1 MGASQTK
8 QKSVLQQVNEI
19 VNETVNKSSTS
30 IRVTAQSAQ
39 NINISCTRE
48 QLELA
53 SIANA
58 KMRESYA
65 LELKYYYQYGAA
77 GKQPTP
83 PIQLCTA
90 SNIEQKSM
98 VTLKSDAQSKAQL
111 ANSIDTELK
120 NKATQIDNLMKTN
133 SIVGYSETDKT
144 SITQI
149 ITNVKN
155 NTFNEN
161 ITNIVNSAI
170 VDQNISGSGV
180 GYSNISQE
188 ATVSLI
194 AGAIVDNLT
203 KDIKKSDLE
212 LEIDQDSKQ
221 EEKSGQVE
229 SVKAVAEMVSS
240 MFASLMGS
248 WILILVCIIGA
259 VVMFPGVFC
268 IIPPLRIPLGLIGLC
283 SKKNNEQQQ
292 PNNYQQQYF
301 QQSLLQ
307 PNNYPRYYPQPQQPN
322 NYQQQYQ
329 QPQSQ
334 QPNNYQQ
341 QYQQPQSPQPQQTQ
355 QQYQQQQYQQPQSP
369 QPQQYQ
375 QQQYQ
380 QPPQQYQPPP
390 QQPISI

>member
-8 QKSVLQQVNEI
+8 QKSVLQQLNEI
-19 VNETVNKSSTS
+19 VNTTVNESSTS
-30 IRVTAQSAQ
+30 IKVTAQATQ
-39 NINISCTRE
+39 NINIKCTPE

-65 LELKYYYQYGAA
+65 LELKYYYKYGAK
-77 GKQPTP
+77 GKEPKP

-90 SNIEQKSM
+90 SDIVQKST
-98 VTLKSDAQSKAQL
+98 VTLRSDAQSKATL
-111 ANSIDTELK
+111 ANTIDTDLK
-120 NKATQIDNLMKTN
+120 TKATQIDNLMKTN
-133 SIVGYSETDKT
+133 SIVGYSETDKS

-155 NTFNEN
+155 NTFNKN
-161 ITNIVNSAI
+161 ITDIVNSAI
-170 VDQNISGSGV
+170 VDQNLTGDGV

-203 KDIKKSDLE
+203 QDIKKSDLE
-212 LEIDQDSKQ
+212 LGIEQDSKQ

-268 IIPPLRIPLGLIGLC
+268 IIPPLRIPLGLMGLC
-283 SKKNNEQQQ
+283 SKKNNEQQPLNYYSPPYHQ
-292 PNNYQQQYF
+292 P
-301 QQSLLQ
+301 L
-307 PNNYPRYYPQPQQPN
+307 
-322 NYQQQYQ
+322 
-329 QPQSQ
+329 
-334 QPNNYQQ
+334 
-341 QYQQPQSPQPQQTQ
+341 
-355 QQYQQQQYQQPQSP
+355 
-369 QPQQYQ
+369 
-375 QQQYQ
+375 QQYQ
-380 QPPQQYQPPP
+380 QPPQQYQQPQPQQPPQSNYYLPPQNYNQQPPQNYNQQLQPQPVAQPQPQSQPVAQPQPQAQPVTQPVAQPVAQPQPQQPPP

>member
-8 QKSVLQQVNEI
+8 QKSVLQQLNEI
-19 VNETVNKSSTS
+19 VNTTVNESSTS
-30 IRVTAQSAQ
+30 IKVTAQATQ

-58 KMRESYA
+58 KMRESYG
-65 LELKYYYQYGAA
+65 LELKYYYQYGAK
-77 GKQPTP
+77 GKEPKP

-90 SNIEQKSM
+90 SDIVQKST
-98 VTLKSDAQSKAQL
+98 VTLRSDAQSKATL
-111 ANSIDTELK
+111 ANTIDTDLK
-120 NKATQIDNLMKTN
+120 TKATQIDNLLKTN

-155 NTFNEN
+155 NTFNKN

-170 VDQNISGSGV
+170 VDQNISGDGV

-221 EEKSGQVE
+221 EERSGQVE

-268 IIPPLRIPLGLIGLC
+268 IIPPLRIPLGLMGLC

-292 PNNYQQQYF
+292 PNNYQQQY
-301 QQSLLQ
+301 QQPQYQQ
-307 PNNYPRYYPQPQQPN
+307 PNNYPRYYPPPRYYEVNPQPQQPN

-334 QPNNYQQ
+334 QTQQQQPNNDQQ
-341 QYQQPQSPQPQQTQ
+341 QYQQPQ
-355 QQYQQQQYQQPQSP
+355 YQQSN
-369 QPQQYQ
+369 
-375 QQQYQ
+375 
-380 QPPQQYQPPP
+380 
-390 QQPISI
+390 SI